1 MATKIRD
8 AIVELVGHDLLVDI
22 DSDLLDVIK
31 TANTKGWRFDKLEK
45 DFWLTICLQYLAKVC
60 PELSFK
66 WWTCLN
72 KVYRPYFRLSE
83 DLDFSQTI
91 EDYPSDSAR
100 KQYARGMREKVK
112 HIASIMWRNLN
123 DDEQHHKKARG
134 NPHIADMKYTYLKYI
149 LKYPS
154 LLDRS
159 EQEIKIEVT
168 YTHRRHLPQVQMP
181 LQSLYQDLV
190 YERPL
195 FPEQSISCMH
205 LDEMMAEKVRAALTR
220 EYPAI
225 RDFFDIWWMR
235 RDGYDFEV
243 ISDLVREK
251 VAESGNR
258 MTVGDAYDTLQ
269 EQIETELGPV
279 LLWVDEF
286 SFDETFAFVSE
297 FVVKCQSETWTA

>member
-1 MATKIRD
+1 MSIKIRD
-8 AIVELVGHDLLVDI
+8 AISHLIGHEIAVDI
-22 DSDLLDVIK
+22 DDDLLQLIK
-31 TANTKGWRFDKLEK
+31 TANTHGWKLDKLEK
-45 DFWLTICLQYLAKVC
+45 DFWLTICLQYLATSC

-66 WWTCLN
+66 WWTYLN

-83 DLDFSQTI
+83 DLDFSQSI
-91 EDYPSDSAR
+91 EAYPSDGAR

-112 HIASIMWRNLN
+112 HIASVMWRDLN
-123 DDEQHHKKARG
+123 DDEEHHKKARG

-154 LLDRS
+154 LLDGS

-168 YTHRRHLPQVQMP
+168 YTHKRHLPQVQMP
-181 LQSLYQDLV
+181 LQSLYRDLV

-195 FPEQSISCMH
+195 FPEQRISCMH
-205 LDEMMAEKVRAALTR
+205 LDEMMAEKMRASLTR

-235 RDGYDFEV
+235 RDGYDFEL
-243 ISDLVREK
+243 INDLVQAK

-258 MTVGDAYDTLQ
+258 ITVTDAYDTLQ
-269 EQIETELGPV
+269 EDIEQELWSV
-279 LLWVDEF
+279 LLSLEDF
-286 SFDETFAFVSE
+286 AFDETFDFVNQ
-297 FVVKCQSETWTA
+297 FVLQK